1 MRSFREFREKDEERK
16 AKEVILKGMNLQ
28 RGNDFWDDL
37 LSLCGNAEGMSELFD
52 VPKEKITAL
61 SGRINK
67 LKSDIGVDDEEVNTK
82 KRLVKTGEKT

>member
-16 AKEVILKGMNLQ
+16 AKEVVLKGMNLQ
-28 RGNDFWDDL
+28 RGSDFWDDL
-37 LSLCGNAEGMSELFD
+37 LSLCGNAEGMSELLD

-67 LKSDIGVDDEEVNTK
+67 IKSDLDGDEEVNTK
-82 KRLVKTGEKT
+82 KRLVKTGDKA